1 MTQPIEMLP
10 ISTEDRWTEL
20 FNQCPETDL
29 QQTWAYG
36 ESVQDCI
43 DWQPFRHVIL
53 IDHQPVAIAQTLL
66 KTVPL
71 LGRVAR
77 IQHGPL
83 FLLPG
88 KPAQMVVAI
97 KKLRQHWVD
106 DQQATLHLT
115 PAILP
120 GNLPPDWAADCG
132 LSPTRE
138 VLWASVRVDLTQ
150 PSEKIRTQMHRKWR
164 KPLEKAEKSGLE
176 IQISNAPSEF
186 DFFLENYAEATRE
199 KGISWPSVELTRQ
212 LWVHAQPQMQVFT
225 ALKNDVRIAAM
236 VPLVYGTTSYAL
248 VAWNGPLSAEFHA
261 HNFLIWQVI
270 LFYKKM
276 GLRWFDLGGIDP
288 VQLPGITQFKRNLGG
303 AEYRFEGNFEARPA
317 GVLEEM
323 TRTESL
329 RGLGHVL
336 PGLEMPSNG
345 DAAQNDVAGKVL
357 QLLSDFI
364 RQATGYD
371 GEIGADIS
379 LINGGLIDSLSLVS
393 VIQSLQDAFDI
404 EIGVTEI
411 TIDNFDSV
419 QAISQLIKSKLEY

>member
-1 MTQPIEMLP
+1 MTQPIEILS
-10 ISTEDRWTEL
+10 ISAADRWIEL
-20 FNQCPETDL
+20 FNQCHETDL

-36 ESVQDCI
+36 ESVRDCI
-43 DWQPFRHVIL
+43 DWQPFRHAIL
-53 IDHQPVAIAQTLL
+53 IDNQPVAIAQTLV

-77 IQHGPL
+77 IQHGPQ
-83 FLLPG
+83 FLSKIDPVL
-88 KPAQMVVAI
+88 AVSALR
-97 KKLRQHWVD
+97 KLKQYWVE

-120 GNLPPDWAADCG
+120 GELPPDWAAQSG
-132 LSPTRE
+132 LRQTGE

-150 PSEKIRTQMHRKWR
+150 SLEKIRRQMHRKWR

-176 IQISNAPSEF
+176 IHISNAPAEF
-186 DFFLENYAEATRE
+186 DFFLEKYAEATRE

-212 LWVHAQPQMQVFT
+212 LWQHARPQIQVFT
-225 ALKNDVRIAAM
+225 ALKNDVKIAAM
-236 VPLVYGTTSYAL
+236 LPLVYGTTSYAL

-261 HNFLIWQVI
+261 HNFLIWQAI
-270 LFYKKM
+270 LYYQKI

-288 VQLPGITQFKRNLGG
+288 VHLPGITQFKRNLGG
-303 AEYRFEGNFEARPA
+303 EEYRFEGNVEARPA
-317 GVLEEM
+317 GARDEI
-323 TRTESL
+323 TRAEAL

-336 PGLEMPSNG
+336 PGLELPSTG
-345 DAAQNDVAGKVL
+345 DTAQNDVAGKVL

-364 RQATGYD
+364 RQASGYD
-371 GEIGADIS
+371 GELDTDIS

-419 QAISQLIKSKLEY
+419 KAISRLIKSKLEY